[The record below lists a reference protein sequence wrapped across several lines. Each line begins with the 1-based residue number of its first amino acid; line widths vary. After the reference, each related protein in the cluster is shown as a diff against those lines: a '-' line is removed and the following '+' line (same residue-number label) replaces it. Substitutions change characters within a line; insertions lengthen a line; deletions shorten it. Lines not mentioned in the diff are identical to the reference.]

1 MKQKLE
7 KETGNGNWNKNTP
20 ITGAMVS
27 SWTHEQHILLSNG
40 DMTGFALP

>member
-7 KETGNGNWNKNTP
+7 KETGNGNWNKNAP

-27 SWTHEQHILLSNG
+27 SWTHEQC
-40 DMTGFALP
+40 A